1 MAGSIIMLEKF
12 HMVANQSAKSHET
25 ISTLSNLQYAVSSS
39 MCLDYLF
46 IYENTAVGNC
56 CHYYN
61 HP

>member
-1 MAGSIIMLEKF
+1 MLEKF

-25 ISTLSNLQYAVSSS
+25 STLGLGLGLDTLSSS
-39 MCLDYLF
+39 VYLDYLF